1 MACGVPVV
9 STRIDGVP
17 ELVTE
22 GEDGLLCEA
31 GDPGALATPLQ
42 RLAADPAERER
53 LGRAGRSKVERF
65 HDLNRQ
71 AAALLALFSGSRDP
85 LPGEAGR
92 VGELPDAEQS
102 KA

>member
-1 MACGVPVV
+1 
-9 STRIDGVP
+9 VP
-17 ELVTE
+17 ELVSD

-31 GDPGALATPLQ
+31 GDPGALAAPLG

-53 LGRAGRSKVERF
+53 LGRAGRAKVERL
-65 HDLNRQ
+65 HDLDGQ
-71 AAALLALFSGSRDP
+71 AAALLELFSETGDP
-85 LPGEAGR
+85 LPAEAGR